1 MTNLLKIQNQ
11 IKHAD
16 WPYILQSFFIYFVLI
31 AAGKFLLPE
40 NSFYTYLTV
49 TSVFF
54 IIVTLFHIY
63 RLQVEESEHLQ
74 YKYQCISELNT
85 LLPIRSPL
93 PPMTGWAATPELAI
107 TVLKHIRLKK
117 PSLIVEL
124 GSGVTTLVSAYTLEK
139 YYPEGEIISLDH
151 DSEYATITRN
161 ELNHHELSKFVDI
174 RTAPLKKTDVNG
186 KRHKWYDT
194 ETCKFD
200 KSIDLLIIDGPP
212 VKTEAFAR
220 YPALPVLEKFL
231 SNTCTIILHDT
242 KRKEES
248 DIVKKWLKEFPAFK
262 TSVKRTDKGITI
274 LTRD

>member
-1 MTNLLKIQNQ
+1 MTELFKIQNK

-16 WPYILQSFFIYFVLI
+16 WPYILQSFFIYFVLL
-31 AAGKFLLPE
+31 AAGIFLLQE
-40 NSFYTYLTV
+40 GSFYFFLTAI
-49 TSVFF
+49 SVFF
-54 IIVTLFHIY
+54 IIVTFFHIY
-63 RLQVEESEHLQ
+63 RLQAEESEHLQ

-124 GSGVTTLVSAYTLEK
+124 GSGVTTLVSAYSLEK

-151 DSEYATITRN
+151 DSEYANITRN
-161 ELNHHELSKFVDI
+161 ELNHHELSKYVDI
-174 RTAPLKKTDVNG
+174 RTATLKDTDVNG
-186 KRHKWYDT
+186 RKHKWYDT
-194 ETCKFD
+194 DTCKFD

-212 VKTEAFAR
+212 VKTESFAR

-231 SNTCTIILHDT
+231 SNTCTVILHDT
-242 KRKEES
+242 NRKEES
-248 DIVKKWLKEFPAFK
+248 DIVKKWLKEHPAFK
-262 TSVKRTDKGITI
+262 ASVKLTDKGITV
-274 LTRD
+274 LTRN

>member
-31 AAGKFLLPE
+31 AAGVFLFPGE
-40 NSFYTYLTV
+40 SFYIYLTAV
-49 TSVFF
+49 SVFF
-54 IIVTLFHIY
+54 IIVTFFHIY
-63 RLQVEESEHLQ
+63 RLQAEESEHLQ
-74 YKYQCISELNT
+74 YKYQCISELTT

-124 GSGVTTLVSAYTLEK
+124 GSGVSTLVSAYTLEK
-139 YYPEGEIISLDH
+139 YHPEGKIISLDH
-151 DSEYATITRN
+151 DSEYADITRN
-161 ELNHHELSKFVDI
+161 ELTYHELSEFVDI
-174 RTAPLKKTDVNG
+174 RTAPLKNTDVNG
-186 KRHKWYDT
+186 KKHTWYDT
-194 ETCKFD
+194 QTCKFN

-220 YPALPVLEKFL
+220 YPALPVLEKSL
-231 SNTCTIILHDT
+231 SQTCTIILHDT
-242 KRKEES
+242 NRKEES
-248 DIVKKWLKEFPAFK
+248 DIVKKWLKELPAFK
-262 TSVKRTDKGITI
+262 ASVKQTDKGITV
-274 LTRD
+274 LTRN